1 MTAATAPIEQQLA
14 DGLERLGLATS
25 PESRARLL
33 AFVRLL
39 DRWNRVFNLT
49 AVRDA
54 DRVVS
59 VHILDSLA
67 VLPHL
72 AGSRVI
78 DVGSGGGLPG
88 VPLAIMRPEW
98 SLTLLDSN
106 SKKCAFLRQAAAEL
120 GLANVAVAECRVESF
135 RAPPFD
141 SIVSRAFSE
150 IAPFL
155 EATRHLVRENGRW
168 VAMKGVRPE
177 DELARLPAG
186 VSLIGVES
194 LAVPFLNAERHA
206 VILQPTGDSP
216 R

>member
-1 MTAATAPIEQQLA
+1 MTATTAPIEQQLA
-14 DGLERLGLATS
+14 DGLAQLGIPA
-25 PESRARLL
+25 PPDVREKLL

-67 VLPHL
+67 VLPHV
-72 AGSRVI
+72 AGPRVL

-88 VPLAIMRPEW
+88 IPLAIVRSEW

-106 SKKCAFLRQAAAEL
+106 AKKCAFLRQAAAEL
-120 GLANVAVAECRVESF
+120 RLPNVTVAETRVESF
-135 RAPPFD
+135 RSAPFD
-141 SIVSRAFSE
+141 TVVSRAFSE
-150 IAPFL
+150 IAPFI
-155 EATRHLVRENGRW
+155 EATHHLVAHGGRW

-177 DELARLPAG
+177 AELSRLPATAR
-186 VSLIGVES
+186 VIAVES

-206 VILQPTGDSP
+206 VILQPIGEPP